1 MKYIIVGLHSTGKQA
16 LARELTQ
23 MGVKVGKGFRSIE
36 NLKST
41 TYSLSEQVYEYEDVN
56 NIFEN
61 QSYLFLKQYVNGSQ
75 VYYEGLSSFEFENND
90 VFVMSPDQFS
100 SVPEFGGD
108 VCFVW
113 LDSTNKNRMIRHSIE
128 KRRYSFLDQDRIEGE
143 NLKDFTERIYQN
155 DVLYFNN
162 EDVSRVA
169 AILYGLVQHP
179 ELYDI
184 FRERFN

>member
-1 MKYIIVGLHSTGKQA
+1 MKYIIVGLHATGKQA
-16 LARELTQ
+16 LARELAQ

-90 VFVMSPDQFS
+90 VFIMSPDQFS

-108 VCFVW
+108 MCFVW
-113 LDSTNKNRMIRHSIE
+113 LDSSNNNRRIRHTVE

-169 AILYGLVQHP
+169 AILYCLVQHP